1 MDFYLNFILRIFP
14 IIYDSLPSA
23 PGKRRS
29 FGLGGVGCLGGGGG
43 GGPAT
48 ANKRSWLVLP
58 RKPPKSRI
66 LNVIKK
72 ALCLSYTLLWV
83 PSFHGLEF
91 WQILFLEVITSCKII
106 TDLLLQH
113 PLPFHGQG
121 LLLEIKLHVL
131 HHLIQHSCEGPV
143 HLNLGK

>member
-1 MDFYLNFILRIFP
+1 MDFYLNFILRISP
-14 IIYDSLPSA
+14 LIYDSLPSA

-48 ANKRSWLVLP
+48 ANKRSWF
-58 RKPPKSRI
+58 RI
-66 LNVIKK
+66 LNFITKV
-72 ALCLSYTLLWV
+72 LCLSYTLLWV

-91 WQILFLEVITSCKII
+91 WQILFLEVIASCEII

-121 LLLEIKLHVL
+121 LLLEIELHVL